1 VFPSHRFLRDSDE
14 ALLLPGG
21 LPGSLLPLFRLLL
34 FRLLLFRLL
43 LFQPGIHP
51 IVDCPVPE
59 LAILR
64 LQYPVSFIGKVKHFG
79 WYFQSLQGGE
89 QLKAFRDIQS
99 VIELSMDYQRGRFE
113 VYSFK

>member
-1 VFPSHRFLRDSDE
+1 MFPCHRFLRDSDE

-21 LPGSLLPLFRLLL
+21 LPGSLLPLFRLPLL
-34 FRLLLFRLL
+34 RLLLLRLLLFRLL

-79 WYFQSLQGGE
+79 WYFQSLQGG
-89 QLKAFRDIQS
+89 
-99 VIELSMDYQRGRFE
+99 
-113 VYSFK
+113 